1 MPEATS
7 ASDLDARISST
18 GWSLVD
24 FGDCIRIYTNTRFP
38 DVELR
43 IDEAPGSYGLSECVE
58 QKLWRVHDA
67 RSSSTQGA
75 KPCAQGYGNCGG
87 V

>member
-1 MPEATS
+1 MRSRAPHQGLHALTSAMPEATS

-38 DVELR
+38 DEYQGW
-43 IDEAPGSYGLSECVE
+43 E
-58 QKLWRVHDA
+58 
-67 RSSSTQGA
+67 STQIDS
-75 KPCAQGYGNCGG
+75 GNKAL
-87 V
+87 